1 VASTQGIRAGRAFV
15 ELFADDSKLVRGL
28 RRAEKK
34 LRAFGDSVRTLGLK
48 MAALGSA
55 FAAPMIASGKS
66 FGDFENQMK
75 MVSTMLDEPEKHMDA
90 FSRGIRKLSVEFGES
105 TDVLA
110 KGLYDL
116 LSASVHPSKA
126 LEVLS
131 VATKAAKGGMTDTAV
146 AVDGLTSVLNAFQMS
161 AGQAGHVADVM
172 FQTVKRGKLTFPD
185 LAANIGKVAP
195 MARAAGMSM
204 EDMMAA
210 IATMTRQGLSAEEAT
225 TRLVNILKAAPDQ
238 AGNIADLIQKYVG
251 KSLSEIQ
258 VDFPEVRAAGG
269 IAALAADMTGF
280 RQDLELMQNA
290 AGRAD
295 EAFAQMTG
303 GLSEELKKA
312 RMAVI
317 DMMVSVG
324 QALAPTLKAA
334 GEWFR
339 KVVGAVGEW
348 VKQNQ
353 QVIVTVMKVVAVVVA
368 VGIALVLLGT
378 VISGFATILGGLIT
392 VVTTV
397 VAVLKV
403 LGAVIAFLVSPIG
416 LVIAAVAALAGYLIY
431 ATGAGGK
438 ALAWLGGRFNVLKED
453 ALTAYQGIADALA
466 AGDIGLAVKI
476 LWLTIK
482 MEWTRGVNFLEK
494 AWLNFRNFFI
504 KIGYD
509 AWHGLLAVAEI
520 VWHALE
526 VAWIETTAFLS
537 RAWTSFTAGFKRA
550 WGGAVNWATKRMLEL
565 QGAFDDTLDVEQ
577 AKRLADQQHAQ
588 DNRDIDNEQ
597 KREIA
602 RREAQRESE
611 RARAAAVHEA
621 TLAEIGRENMEK
633 HRELDAEYASR
644 MADNEQDLAKAR
656 QEWREAV
663 DAAKQKRQAKEA
675 DEGPG
680 GLEGPDDI
688 INKARDA
695 LAGLGDIGDLVQA
708 EAAKIGV
715 KGTFNAAAVRGL
727 AAGDAADRTAK
738 ATEETAKH
746 TKKLVQAAQTGGL
759 TFA

>member
-1 VASTQGIRAGRAFV
+1 LASTQGIRAGRAFV

-34 LRAFGDSVRTLGLK
+34 LKAFGDGVRNLGLK
-48 MAALGSA
+48 MAGLGSA
-55 FAAPMIASGKS
+55 IAAPLVASGKA
-66 FGDFENQMK
+66 FGDFETQMK
-75 MVSTMLDEPEKHMDA
+75 MVSTMLDEPEKYMDA

-116 LSASVHPSKA
+116 LSASVSPAKA
-126 LEVLS
+126 LEVLA

-238 AGNIADLIQKYVG
+238 AGNIAALIQKYVG

-269 IAALAADMTGF
+269 IAALAADMEGF
-280 RQDLELMQNA
+280 KQDLELMQNA
-290 AGRAD
+290 AGKAD
-295 EAFAQMTG
+295 EAFARMTG
-303 GLSEELKKA
+303 GLSGELKKA
-312 RMAVI
+312 RMAVT
-317 DMMVSVG
+317 DLMVSVG

-334 GEWFR
+334 GEWFK
-339 KVVGAVGEW
+339 KVVLAAGEW

-353 QVIVTVMKVVAVVVA
+353 QIIVTVLKVAVVIIA

-378 VISGFATILGGLIT
+378 IISGLGSMLGALIT
-392 VVTTV
+392 VITTV
-397 VAVLKV
+397 GVVLKV
-403 LGAVIAFLVSPIG
+403 LAAVIAFLVSPIG
-416 LVIAAVAALAGYLIY
+416 IVIAALAALGAYLIY
-431 ATGAGGK
+431 ATGAGAK
-438 ALAWLGGRFNVLKED
+438 ALGWLGERFGVLKDD
-453 ALTAYQGIADALA
+453 ALSAYQGIADALA
-466 AGDIGLAVKI
+466 AGDISLAVKI
-476 LWLTIK
+476 LWLTMK

-526 VAWIETTAFLS
+526 VGWIETTAFFSKL
-537 RAWTSFTAGFKRA
+537 WTDFTSFFARTWESIKAGAKKA
-550 WGGAVNWATKRMLEL
+550 WNWIKSL
-565 QGAFDDTLDVEQ
+565 FDDSVDLEAENKLVEQ
-577 AKRLADQQHAQ
+577 EKQAAIAKITDEQNRKLA
-588 DNRDIDNEQ
+588 E
-597 KREIA
+597 
-602 RREAQRESE
+602 REAQRQAE
-611 RARAAAVHEA
+611 RQRAAAVHEA
-621 TLAEIGRENMEK
+621 TLGEIGRQNMEK
-633 HRELDAEYASR
+633 HRELDTEYANR
-644 MADNEQDLAKAR
+644 MAENEQDLAKAR
-656 QEWREAV
+656 KEWR
-663 DAAKQKRQAKEA
+663 DAIESAKKKREAKEA
-675 DEGPG
+675 EPGPEG
-680 GLEGPDDI
+680 LQGPDDI

-695 LAGLGDIGDLVQA
+695 LAGLGDIGDMVGA

-738 ATEETAKH
+738 ASEETAKN
-746 TKKLVQAAQTGGL
+746 TKKLVQAATTGGL

>member
-28 RRAEKK
+28 RRAERK
-34 LRAFGDSVRTLGLK
+34 LRAFGDSVRNLGLK

-55 FAAPMIASGKS
+55 MLAPLAASAKLFSGY
-66 FGDFENQMK
+66 GDQVAK
-75 MVSTMLDEPEKHMDA
+75 MAKRT
-90 FSRGIRKLSVEFGES
+90 GLSVETLSELRFVASQTGTEFETLENAFRKMQRSIYDAGRGLS
-105 TDVLA
+105 TQVDAINDL
-110 KGLYDL
+110 GLTFQDL
-116 LSASVHPSKA
+116 
-126 LEVLS
+126 
-131 VATKAAKGGMTDTAV
+131 
-146 AVDGLTSVLNAFQMS
+146 DGLSPEDQFKLL
-161 AGQAGHVADVM
+161 ADRISQV
-172 FQTVKRGKLTFPD
+172 
-185 LAANIGKVAP
+185 
-195 MARAAGMSM
+195 
-204 EDMMAA
+204 EDP
-210 IATMTRQGLSAEEAT
+210 TR
-225 TRLVNILKAAPDQ
+225 K
-238 AGNIADLIQKYVG
+238 
-251 KSLSEIQ
+251 
-258 VDFPEVRAAGG
+258 
-269 IAALAADMTGF
+269 AALAMSLFGRTGTNLLPMF
-280 RQDLELMQNA
+280 ASGAKGIEILQAEARRLGLTMSSEDAKA
-290 AGRAD
+290 AEDFTDALD
-295 EAFAQMTG
+295 K
-303 GLSEELKKA
+303 LWK
-312 RMAVI
+312 VI
-317 DMMVSVG
+317 KMGVFHVG
-324 QALAPTLKAA
+324 AALAPVLQKVADTITTL
-334 GEWFR
+334 
-339 KVVGAVGEW
+339 AVQISAW
-348 VKQNQ
+348 VQRNQ
-353 QVIVTVMKVVAVVVA
+353 QLIVTVLKVV
-368 VGIALVLLGT
+368 VGIIAAGVAIAVLGT
-378 VISGFATILGGLIT
+378 VISGFATILGALIT
-392 VVTTV
+392 VVTAV

-431 ATGAGGK
+431 ATDAGGK

-526 VAWIETTAFLS
+526 VGWIETTAFFAK
-537 RAWTSFTAGFKRA
+537 AWQNFVGFFARTWERIKAGAKKA
-550 WGGAVNWATKRMLEL
+550 WNWIKSL
-565 QGAFDDTLDVEQ
+565 FDDSVDLEAENKLVEEQKQ
-577 AKRLADQQHAQ
+577 AAI
-588 DNRDIDNEQ
+588 NRIDDEQ
-597 KREIA
+597 KRRVA
-602 RREAQRESE
+602 QREAQREAE
-611 RARAAAVHEA
+611 RRRAAAVHEA

-633 HRELDAEYASR
+633 HRELDAEYASK

-663 DAAKQKRQAKEA
+663 DAAKKKREAKEA
-675 DEGPG
+675 DEGQG

-746 TKKLVQAAQTGGL
+746 TKKLVQAATTGGL